1 MSGTFVKIDLYGL
14 RQEEAIR
21 VIDKAIASEGPST
34 NFAVDAVWHKGGK
47 L

>member
-1 MSGTFVKIDLYGL
+1 MCGTFVKIDLYGL